1 MTASGR
7 HRGRTGA
14 DATLVASLAGGATTA
29 TCAQSAGVSERT
41 VRRRLEDPDFMAR
54 VDSARA
60 EMLRSATAQ
69 ISAGATMAVSALIE
83 LLESSIPPS
92 VRLGSAKAMLEYG
105 IRLRAELEIDLRLRA
120 IEGPLNL
127 TGIE

>member
-1 MTASGR
+1 
-7 HRGRTGA
+7 
-14 DATLVASLAGGATTA
+14 
-29 TCAQSAGVSERT
+29 
-41 VRRRLEDPDFMAR
+41 MAR

-120 IEGPLNL
+120 IEGHLNL